1 MSPISFPGIP
11 EWDPKLLKCC
21 SSEVFPDLMGNE
33 NLAVLTISLTKLEKR
48 FPDSTNTAEV

>member
-21 SSEVFPDLMGNE
+21 SSEALPDLMGNE
-33 NLAVLTISLTKLEKR
+33 NLAALTISLTKLEK
-48 FPDSTNTAEV
+48 